1 MDNKTTAF
9 LDGRYSNMTKKPKL
23 HQWFHNFLIY
33 FAMWVFG
40 AFAILYGIKTI
51 YEAEMNGY
59 HGAEFVMVIIVNV
72 LLIGVGLVTFK
83 TRFDLAGFRSIA
95 LKELPGVCIAG
106 AVLCLSN
113 LWIEDMVGD
122 DLNRRLLPA
131 AFILICWAFVLYRYY
146 HERDYLFGD

>member
-1 MDNKTTAF
+1 
-9 LDGRYSNMTKKPKL
+9 MTKKPKL

-83 TRFDLAGFRSIA
+83 TRFDLADFRLIA

-106 AVLCLSN
+106 AVICLASCLVAN
-113 LWIEDMVGD
+113 TIGYDMDRG
-122 DLNRRLLPA
+122 LLFT
-131 AFILICWAFVLYRYY
+131 AFILICWAFGLYRYY
-146 HERDYLFGD
+146 HEREYLFRD